1 MKNLLLFLT
10 ALVIITSCNNDEIDR
25 DPYGL
30 NDNRKTNISED
41 KSKINESEKQNQEKL
56 SRYEAPVD
64 TNIYRKDYFLEK
76 TGKYAFSSDK
86 TLDYFSISIKGKK
99 LYSSTVEFTITNSNG
114 EKIYTDKFPV
124 LTVLENVFDGKG
136 EYATFIQQDDY
147 LQDWIQDFLTNEK
160 FLYPAIHKEREFE
173 NEHSISDYWDEIQKD
188 EKSIGFKYSK
198 SKGSETEIAFN
209 KVKGR
214 VVKYYYY

>member
-1 MKNLLLFLT
+1 MKNLLFFLT

-76 TGKYAFSSDK
+76 TGKYAFSNDK
-86 TLDYFSISIKGKK
+86 NLDYFSVTIKGKK
-99 LYSSTVEFTITNSNG
+99 IYSATVEFTITNYNG

>member
-1 MKNLLLFLT
+1 MKNLLFFLT
-10 ALVIITSCNNDEIDR
+10 ALVIITSCNIDEIDR

-30 NDNRKTNISED
+30 NDNRKTTLSED
-41 KSKINESEKQNQEKL
+41 KSKINESENQNQEKL
-56 SRYEAPVD
+56 SRYEAPID

-76 TGKYAFSSDK
+76 TGKYAFSNDK
-86 TLDYFSISIKGKK
+86 NLDYFSVTIKGKK
-99 LYSSTVEFTITNSNG
+99 IYSATVEFTITNYNG

-147 LQDWIQDFLTNEK
+147 LQDWVKDFLTNEK
-160 FLYPAIHKEREFE
+160 FLYPAIHKERDFE

-188 EKSIGFKYSK
+188 ESSIGFKYSK
-198 SKGSETEIAFN
+198 SKGSETEIALD

-214 VVKYYYY
+214 VVKYYHY

>member
-1 MKNLLLFLT
+1 M
-10 ALVIITSCNNDEIDR
+10 
-25 DPYGL
+25 
-30 NDNRKTNISED
+30 
-41 KSKINESEKQNQEKL
+41 
-56 SRYEAPVD
+56 
-64 TNIYRKDYFLEK
+64 
-76 TGKYAFSSDK
+76 
-86 TLDYFSISIKGKK
+86 DYFSVTIKGKK
-99 LYSSTVEFTITNSNG
+99 IYSATVEFTITNYNG

-209 KVKGR
+209 KEKGR